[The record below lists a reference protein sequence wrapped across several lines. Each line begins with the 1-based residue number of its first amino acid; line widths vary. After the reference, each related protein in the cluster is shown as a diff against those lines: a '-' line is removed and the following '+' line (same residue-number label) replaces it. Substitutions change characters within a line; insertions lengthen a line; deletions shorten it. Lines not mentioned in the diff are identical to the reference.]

1 MTCIIIDDEGT
12 SRVILNQFCKDSSN
26 LELVDEF
33 PNAMEAIKFLNRNE
47 IDLIFLDIHM
57 PDFSGF
63 DFIQT
68 IKNPPKI
75 ILTTSDQG
83 LALDAF
89 EYDCIVDYLVK
100 PILPE
105 RFQKAVNKASNF
117 VVQPQQVPEVTK
129 NQEPETTPAAPSGK
143 EFYVNIDRTL
153 IKIKTPTVKLIEAR
167 GDYIFIKTSEKDYKV
182 HSTLK
187 KIVEKLPEESFLQV
201 HRSYVINLSQIIDIQ
216 DNSILI
222 DEDVIPISR
231 SKRPE
236 LIRRL
241 DLL

>member
-12 SRVILNQFCKDSSN
+12 SRVILNQFCEATSG

-33 PNAMEAIKFLNRNE
+33 PNAMEAIKFLNKND

-68 IKNPPKI
+68 IKNSPKI

-89 EYDCIVDYLVK
+89 EYECIVDYLVK
-100 PILPE
+100 PILPD
-105 RFQKAVNKASNF
+105 RFQKAVNKASKF
-117 VVQPQQVPEVTK
+117 VVPSKQAQPVEEKP
-129 NQEPETTPAAPSGK
+129 EPESVSVPSNK

-153 IKIKTPTVKLIEAR
+153 IKIKTPTVKLIEAK
-167 GDYIFIKTSEKDYKV
+167 GDYIYIKTTEKDYKV

-187 KIVEKLPEESFLQV
+187 KIVDKLPEDSFLQV
-201 HRSYVINLSQIIDIQ
+201 HRSYVINLSMIIDIQ